1 MPTRRVWGL
10 NVHRAANPHGCLFA
24 KYLQDLWHEYEHLRA
39 VRSEAEDYGTV
50 LVNNKKPSRGK
61 PRRRPL

>member
-50 LVNNKKPSRGK
+50 LVNNKKP
-61 PRRRPL
+61 